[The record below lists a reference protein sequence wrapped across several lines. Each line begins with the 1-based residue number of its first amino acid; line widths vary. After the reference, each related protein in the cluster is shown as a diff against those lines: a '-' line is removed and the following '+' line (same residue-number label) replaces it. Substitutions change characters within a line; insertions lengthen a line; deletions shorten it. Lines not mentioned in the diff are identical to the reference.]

1 MSNIESNTESNN
13 VQEKIKVKKPR
24 SEAQIKAFYEKCLV
38 ARNSQRMAIFEER
51 KRTQEEIKKAKSAI
65 KLKSKAKLLIQK
77 LQAAELEDSDS
88 EPGEVKEIEPGE
100 VKSDLLEKPLDKP
113 EPEPIPL
120 TKTLE
125 PIPELKQQLPNEL
138 PKFSR
143 LAPMNVMKPTAVRN
157 YEQFIPGMGNMFG

>member
-1 MSNIESNTESNN
+1 MSDNESNTESNN

-125 PIPELKQQLPNEL
+125 PIPVSLSNEL